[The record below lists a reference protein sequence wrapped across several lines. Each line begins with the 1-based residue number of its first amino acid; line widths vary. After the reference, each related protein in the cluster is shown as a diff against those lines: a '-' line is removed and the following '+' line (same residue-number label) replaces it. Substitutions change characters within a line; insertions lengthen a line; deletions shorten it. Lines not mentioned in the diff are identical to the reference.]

1 MVAEIERALVGWLL
15 RGGVVEQ
22 VLLDILRAR
31 LDEEKKLGELAR
43 AMIAAACRSDEALAA
58 ALAGEAI
65 PSASRR
71 RPQAVDRRHPA
82 LLQSIRVEGFRGVGP
97 AATLEISLGPGLTL
111 VVGRNGSGKSSFAE
125 ALELLLTG
133 NNSRWSTRS
142 AIWKEGWRNLHHANA
157 RIDAEFVLEGSK
169 GKTLISRSWAPG
181 AKLEEA
187 DTLVT
192 VSGSKASTI
201 DDLGWVAAVEMYR
214 PFLSYSELGSM
225 LDAGPSALYDALS
238 AILGLDDLV
247 VAEARLKEAAKERRK
262 LADDAKSSLTPLL
275 ERLGEIEDERAR
287 ACLEALSGKTWNL
300 DTVERSVI
308 GPEYSLQ
315 EETEGSALRQLTTL
329 EGPSADEVKIAA
341 DGLEAASAAI
351 DQLGGTEA
359 QRALQTV
366 ELLESALRIHAD
378 HGDQDCPVC
387 GKGDLDRTWRDETE
401 KEVARLRTVAE
412 QAGLAYR
419 LRNEAMKS
427 AKSLML
433 APPSLLS
440 SASALGISV
449 DDLLSAWKSWASG
462 TSIDDAEPLAEH
474 LRAAHTSLVSEIE
487 AVREAAAKELQTRE
501 DIWRPVAAELAA
513 WLDVAKQA
521 QRCEAQLDDLKAAEK
536 WLRAASAEVRNE
548 RFAPIADLAQ
558 SVWETLRMQSNV
570 ELKKT
575 TLTGA
580 GSARKVV
587 LEVTVDGMEGA
598 ALGVMSQGELNS
610 LALSLF
616 MPRATLPESPFRFV
630 VIDDPVQSMD
640 PARVDGLARMLEKA
654 AQTRQVIVFTHDE
667 RLARSCRLLG
677 IDAKIVEVTRRP
689 ESVVE
694 LRPGQDPVSRY
705 CNDAWAVAKS
715 EDLYPAVK
723 ARIVG
728 VFCRLAIEA
737 ACTEAVTRRRLANG
751 EHYESIEALLDST
764 KGLAELMALALFDD
778 IARTKDLTSR
788 LDRGIGK
795 WAVAAYRR
803 VQEAAHKPVS
813 QEAVL
818 TLVQESERLARGLV
832 QLP

>member
-1 MVAEIERALVGWLL
+1 M
-15 RGGVVEQ
+15 EQ
-22 VLLDILRAR
+22 VLQEIIQAR
-31 LDEEKKLGELAR
+31 LGEEKKLGEQAR
-43 AMIAAACRSDEALAA
+43 VMVTAACRSDEALAA
-58 ALAGEAI
+58 ALGGEAI
-65 PSASRR
+65 PGETQP
-71 RPQAVDRRHPA
+71 RPETLDGRYPA

-97 AATLEISLGPGLTL
+97 EATLEISPGPGLTL

-133 NNSRWSTRS
+133 SNSRWSTRS
-142 AIWKEGWRNLHHANA
+142 AIWKEGWRNLHHSDA

-169 GKTLISRSWAPG
+169 GTTLISRSWAPG

-187 DTLVT
+187 ETLVRG
-192 VSGSKASTI
+192 SGSEASTI
-201 DDLGWVAAVEMYR
+201 DDLGWAAAVEMYR

-238 AILGLDDLV
+238 AILGLEDLV
-247 VAEARLKEAAKERRK
+247 VAEARLKDAAKQRK
-262 LADDAKSSLTPLL
+262 KLGDDAKSSLAPLL

-287 ACLEALSGKTWNL
+287 ACLEALSGKPWNL

-315 EETEGSALRQLTTL
+315 EETEGAALRQLSTL
-329 EGPSADEVKIAA
+329 EGPSADDVTIAA
-341 DGLEAASAAI
+341 EGLEAASAAI
-351 DQLGGTEA
+351 GQFGGTEA
-359 QRALQTV
+359 QRALQTA
-366 ELLESALRIHAD
+366 ELLESALQFHTG
-378 HGDQDCPVC
+378 HGDQSCPVC
-387 GKGDLDRTWRDETE
+387 GKGELDRTWRDETE
-401 KEVARLRTVAE
+401 KEVARLRKVAE
-412 QAGLAYR
+412 QADLAHR
-419 LRNEAMKS
+419 LRDEAMKS

-449 DDLLSAWKSWASG
+449 DDLMSAWKSWTSG
-462 TSIDDAEPLAEH
+462 TSVDDAEPLAEH
-474 LRAAHTSLVSEIE
+474 LRTAHAALVREIE
-487 AVREAAAKELQTRE
+487 AVRDAAAKELQTRE

-513 WLDVAKQA
+513 WLDAARQA
-521 QRCEAQLDDLKAAEK
+521 QRGEAQLDDLKAAEK

-570 ELKKT
+570 ELKKIV
-575 TLTGA
+575 LTGA

-640 PARVDGLARMLEKA
+640 PARVDGLARVLQNA
-654 AQTRQVIVFTHDE
+654 ARSRQVVVFTHDD

-677 IDAKIVEVTRRP
+677 IDAKVVEVTRRA

-694 LRPGQDPVSRY
+694 LRPGLDPVGRY
-705 CNDAWAVAKS
+705 CADAWAIANS
-715 EDLYPAVK
+715 EDIDAAVVS
-723 ARIVG
+723 RVVG
-728 VFCRLAIEA
+728 VFCRSAIEA
-737 ACTEAVTRRRLANG
+737 ACADAITRRRLAAG
-751 EHYESIEALLDST
+751 EDYASIEVLLDST
-764 KGLAELMALALFDD
+764 KGLAPLLALALFDD
-778 IARTKDLTSR
+778 ISRTKDVVPR
-788 LDRGIGK
+788 LDKGIGR
-795 WAVAAYRR
+795 WAVSAYRG
-803 VQEAAHKPVS
+803 VQDASHKPVAR
-813 QEAVL
+813 EVL
-818 TLVQESERLARGLV
+818 LNLVRDSERLARGLV
-832 QLP
+832 RLP